1 MRLESP
7 TADGGGGEEEEQIAT
22 AFHHHLYSC
31 QRPQTPQ
38 HYCAPNSS
46 SSFLENEPRSKQMS
60 AEVTLNVGKKSVRL
74 KETVQTQVLSSHP

>member
-60 AEVTLNVGKKSVRL
+60 AEVTLNVGKKSMRL